1 MKRIFAIFIT
11 VTICLLILTL
21 GVGATEIDP
30 TDTTEAITEAI
41 ESTEAASV
49 TETEAVTEAETETES
64 GTDEVIAGIVED
76 VEAGRMT
83 AKEAILKI
91 AEVAGIDREQAE
103 ELIGSAIELGDAY
116 LKDMPIWERMKASIS
131 ENLEFWIAVLVAG
144 SAIIAIVGGALMLVI
159 KVARPIERVDYNTES
174 TLKDSAEN
182 KKAIS
187 QTLANLLEKM
197 QVTLDED
204 AKMKRELAERDTRHQ
219 ENEEKLEAVLAENA
233 ELKRGMIDSEMYIMQ
248 ILKLIYSRT
257 DLTLTDKS
265 VLDLWM
271 AKAEASLKDKMT
283 AEDILRHKELQ
294 GILKGERDNG

>member
-21 GVGATEIDP
+21 GVGATEIDT

-41 ESTEAASV
+41 ESTEAESV
-49 TETEAVTEAETETES
+49 TETEAVTEMEAETES

-131 ENLEFWIAVLVAG
+131 ENLEFWIVVLVAG
-144 SAIIAIVGGALMLVI
+144 SAIIAILGGALMLVI

-197 QVTLDED
+197 QFTLDED

-219 ENEEKLEAVLAENA
+219 ENEEKLAAVLAENA